1 MDIQSAKF
9 ESWIRDQFA
18 KRQKKEIC
26 YHNLEHTTFMV
37 EKVREM
43 GEYYQL
49 GEEDQE
55 DLFFTAWLH
64 DVGYWDGKAE
74 EHEARG
80 AEVAQANLGK
90 FGLPQNRIDRIKNGI
105 LATKMPQL
113 PKDLFESIVCDADL
127 YHLGTESFIE
137 QTLLLKC
144 EKENNGTGPLNQ
156 IDWLKDSREF
166 AQTQKYHTSYA
177 QRFLEPVKKVNLKLL
192 DLKIEQLEGEQFPEK
207 DKKKDK
213 KEKKGKKDKSK
224 PERGVET
231 LFRVTSTNHME
242 LSAMADT
249 KANIMIS
256 VNSIIISIVVTILI
270 RKLEEFPNYT
280 IPAILLIG
288 TCLTA
293 MVFAILATRPKVT
306 KGVVTKEDI
315 AKKEGNLLYFGNFYQ
330 MSLKDYTE
338 GMNKMLEDSEYL
350 YGSMTRDIYYLG
362 RVLSKKYL
370 MLRKSYNVFMF
381 GFIISVIAFLVASL
395 FFEPQQY

>member
-1 MDIQSAKF
+1 MFSN
-9 ESWIRDQFA
+9 
-18 KRQKKEIC
+18 RQKKEVC
-26 YHNLEHTTFMV
+26 YHNIDHTIFLV

-43 GEYYQL
+43 GEFYQL
-49 GEEDQE
+49 SDQDQE
-55 DLFFTAWLH
+55 DLFYTAWLH

-74 EHEARG
+74 GHEVRG
-80 AEVAQANLGK
+80 AEVAQSCLRE
-90 FGLPQNRIDRIKNGI
+90 FGLPQNRIERIKKGI
-105 LATKMPQL
+105 LATQL
-113 PKDLFESIVCDADL
+113 PQSPSDLFESIICDADL
-127 YHLGTESFIE
+127 YHLGTESFFE
-137 QTLLLKC
+137 QTILLKC
-144 EKENNGTGPLNQ
+144 EKEENGSGPINLK
-156 IDWLKDSREF
+156 DWLINSREF
-166 AQTQKYHTSYA
+166 AKNHKYHTSFG
-177 QRFLEPVKKVNLKLL
+177 QRFLEPVKKVNLKFL
-192 DLKIEQLEGEQFPEK
+192 DLKIEQLEAEQVSGNEK
-207 DKKKDK
+207 K
-213 KEKKGKKDKSK
+213 KEKKGKKEKKEKSK

-280 IPAILLIG
+280 LPAILLIS
-288 TCLTA
+288 TCLIA

-315 AKKEGNLLYFGNFYQ
+315 AKKDGNLLYFGNFYQ
-330 MSLKDYTE
+330 MSLQDYTE

-350 YGSMTRDIYYLG
+350 YGTMTRDIYFLG
-362 RVLSKKYL
+362 KVLSKKYW

>member
-1 MDIQSAKF
+1 
-9 ESWIRDQFA
+9 
-18 KRQKKEIC
+18 
-26 YHNLEHTTFMV
+26 MV

-43 GEYYQL
+43 GEFYQL
-49 GEEDQE
+49 SDQDQE

-64 DVGYWDGKAE
+64 DVGYWDGQANG
-74 EHEARG
+74 HEARG
-80 AEVAQANLGK
+80 AEIAQASLSE
-90 FGLPQNRIDRIKNGI
+90 FGLSQDRIDRIKKGI
-105 LATKMPQL
+105 LATQMPQS
-113 PKDLFESIVCDADL
+113 PSDLFESIICDADL
-127 YHLGTESFIE
+127 YHLGTESFFD

-144 EKENNGTGPLNQ
+144 EKENNGYGPQDLKE
-156 IDWLKDSREF
+156 WLQNSREF
-166 AQTQKYHTSYA
+166 VQKHQYHTSFG
-177 QRFLEPVKKVNLKLL
+177 QRFLEPVKKVNLKFL
-192 DLKIEQLEGEQFPEK
+192 DLKIKQLETENQPSK

-213 KEKKGKKDKSK
+213 KDKKVKSK

-280 IPAILLIG
+280 IPAILLIS
-288 TCLTA
+288 TCLIA

-306 KGVVTKEDI
+306 KGIVTKEDI

-330 MSLKDYTE
+330 MSLQDYAE

-350 YGSMTRDIYYLG
+350 YGTMTRDIYFLG
-362 RVLSKKYL
+362 KVLSKKYL

-395 FFEPQQY
+395 FFEPQRY

>member
-1 MDIQSAKF
+1 M
-9 ESWIRDQFA
+9 FA
-18 KRQKKEIC
+18 NRQKKEVC
-26 YHNLEHTTFMV
+26 YHNIDHTYFMV

-43 GEYYQL
+43 GEYFKL
-49 GEEDQE
+49 SERDQE
-55 DLFFTAWLH
+55 DLFFAAWLH

-74 EHEARG
+74 GHEMRG
-80 AEVAQANLGK
+80 AEIAQTTLSE
-90 FGLPQNRIDRIKNGI
+90 FGLPQSRIDRIKNGI
-105 LATKMPQL
+105 LATQMPQS
-113 PKDLFESIVCDADL
+113 PTDLFESILCDADL
-127 YHLGTESFIE
+127 YHLGTESFYD

-144 EKENNGTGPLNQ
+144 EKEKTGSHPINLK
-156 IDWLKDSREF
+156 DWLKDSREF
-166 AQTQKYHTSYA
+166 AQKHTYHTSFG
-177 QRFLEPVKKVNLKLL
+177 QRFLEPVKKVNLKFLE
-192 DLKIEQLEGEQFPEK
+192 LKIGNLETEQEEVK

-213 KEKKGKKDKSK
+213 KDKKGKKEKKEKSK

-280 IPAILLIG
+280 IPAILLIS
-288 TCLTA
+288 TCLIA

-330 MSLKDYTE
+330 MSLQDYTE
-338 GMNKMLEDSEYL
+338 GMNRMLEDSEYL
-350 YGSMTRDIYYLG
+350 YGTMTRDIYFLG
-362 RVLSKKYL
+362 KVLSKKYW